1 MIQSLWNEWY
11 GLEDCEDEPVVGG
24 ISAMERQHKLKWRKH
39 FSPSGKKNFSRPQIV
54 MRAISIACEASDAT
68 LEEIIVAFEEVYQVR
83 AKLSMANMATIVQEL
98 GLVTKK
104 NTEAKRGNLT
114 RHAHS
119 S

>member
-1 MIQSLWNEWY
+1 MAKALLAFRKKNVSQSQIAIQS
-11 GLEDCEDEPVVGG
+11 
-24 ISAMERQHKLKWRKH
+24 
-39 FSPSGKKNFSRPQIV
+39 
-54 MRAISIACEASDAT
+54 ISIACEASDAT
-68 LEEIIVAFEEVYQVR
+68 LEETIVAFEEVYQVQ

-98 GLVTKK
+98 GLVTRK

>member
-1 MIQSLWNEWY
+1 MAKAL
-11 GLEDCEDEPVVGG
+11 L
-24 ISAMERQHKLKWRKH
+24 A
-39 FSPSGKKNFSRPQIV
+39 FGKKNVSQSQI
-54 MRAISIACEASDAT
+54 AIQSISIACEASDAT
-68 LEEIIVAFEEVYQVR
+68 LEETIVAFEEVYQVQ

-98 GLVTKK
+98 GLVTRK